1 MAIESAFSLA
11 SCLKEHRQIAAA
23 LRAYE
28 TIRQP
33 RTAYVTRQSWQIGRV
48 GQWENRWGCYL
59 RDLLLGFSPDSLM
72 QKRLVQV
79 ANYVPEPLVEALAP

>member
-1 MAIESAFSLA
+1 MAIESAFTLA
-11 SCLKEHRQIAAA
+11 ACLKEHSQIAAA

-28 TIRQP
+28 AIRQP

-59 RDLLLGFSPDSLM
+59 RDLLLGFLPDDLM

-79 ANYVPEPLVEALAP
+79 ADYQD